1 MWAGFKDADGD
12 AEGCEIEENA
22 ADVVDPPKQ
31 KPKTREPDTKPKTFL
46 EKMSEGF

>member
-31 KPKTREPDTKPKTFL
+31 KPKTFL